1 MSACSLLGVAAR
13 ISVVGAL
20 TLAVTPEPGGAASDC
35 TAAFVGDYAVR
46 HMEMGGGIALRRD
59 GSFRYE
65 LSYGALDEEAEGR
78 WTCDKTTVFLTSNP
92 VHPPRFAMLA
102 ADKAAK
108 GELRIELDVPQGMSR
123 QYFSVLI
130 RKADGSTERREFG
143 EDGIVV
149 AYATQARPLAIVPLL
164 PVYDLA
170 GDGNRLVKSQKPD
183 PLHTLF
189 DKISILLF
197 AGLQSQLSIFLFSN
211 IIEHRHNRRL
221 ALILD
226 QFIKSKSDTFFAR
239 LSSDSIG
246 RIMKRSVF
254 L

>member
-1 MSACSLLGVAAR
+1 MKRWEAGLSACSLLGVAAR

-170 GDGNRLVKSQKPD
+170 GDAIMLPDGDGLRVRLQFLPNDLGQVAFSRTALQQEGRG
-183 PLHTLF
+183 LSLQRF
-189 DKISILLF
+189 GAAILLERSPT
-197 AGLQSQLSIFLFSN
+197 APV
-211 IIEHRHNRRL
+211 RR
-221 ALILD
+221 
-226 QFIKSKSDTFFAR
+226 
-239 LSSDSIG
+239 
-246 RIMKRSVF
+246 
-254 L
+254 